1 MKEDES
7 MNITTSKLLNQFK
20 QASKEEQKQ
29 ILEILKT
36 RTSRFNKIIPWDE
49 MMLLQALK
57 DMER

>member
-7 MNITTSKLLNQFK
+7 MDITTSKLLNQFK

-36 RTSRFNKIIPWDE
+36 RTCYFNKTIPWDE

-57 DMER
+57 DMEC